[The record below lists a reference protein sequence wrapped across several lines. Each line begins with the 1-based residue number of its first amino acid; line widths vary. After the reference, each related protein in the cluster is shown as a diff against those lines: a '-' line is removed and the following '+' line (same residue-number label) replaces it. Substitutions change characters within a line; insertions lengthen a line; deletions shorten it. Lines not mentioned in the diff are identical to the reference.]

1 MLEGSLFRRRIN
13 STHEAKI
20 RELLEDEEDEFLSEG
35 IRALDIR
42 SPITT
47 YESREVAPGEFY
59 GHTKKDETAATA
71 SSEEKEQPSPEKV
84 ASEDTKK
91 DEAKGKGLS
100 EKA

>member
-59 GHTKKDETAATA
+59 GHTKKYEPAATA
-71 SSEEKEQPSPEKV
+71 SADENEPPVSGKV
-84 ASEDTKK
+84 AAEELKEGG
-91 DEAKGKGLS
+91 DEGKS
-100 EKA
+100 V